1 MNGGEIP
8 QPRKHRSC
16 SVIPSSREQLMSSTA
31 SLYTTPCAAR
41 FQPTCTYSPAHHGAG
56 TGIWGL
62 AFTYKFILHT
72 PGERKIFE
80 WHSQIPP
87 FLKSFFKGC
96 GGSIPCFQKE
106 EITHLTTFHLKHYPP
121 GTPNSQKVTSISRF
135 LINTTSLSIQS
146 QGQGT
151 RINRYIPFL
160 KYTQNTYSV

>member
-87 FLKSFFKGC
+87 FLKSFFKDNGLW
-96 GGSIPCFQKE
+96 GKHSVFSE
-106 EITHLTTFHLKHYPP
+106 RRDHTFDNFPFE
-121 GTPNSQKVTSISRF
+121 T
-135 LINTTSLSIQS
+135 LSS
-146 QGQGT
+146 WHT
-151 RINRYIPFL
+151 
-160 KYTQNTYSV
+160 